1 MVKQLN
7 MIEKDIERT
16 FPDLK
21 VFRKDSDQGQYLF
34 NILTSWTVFR
44 EDIGYIQGMSQ
55 LAGMLLL
62 ELKET

>member
-16 FPDLK
+16 FTDLK

-62 ELKET
+62 ELK